1 MKEGEDLMEMQ
12 KKHGEVGG
20 GRVMH
25 RAIADAIAGTLAG
38 GVSRTIVSPLDVI
51 KIRFQFVGV
60 LQGRC
65 SWSQQ
70 VHATISSVQMQR
82 QFLSTLE

>member
-1 MKEGEDLMEMQ
+1 MEMQ
-12 KKHGEVGG
+12 KTHGEVGG

-51 KIRFQFVGV
+51 KIRFQVRFLCEV
-60 LQGRC
+60 LSCFDVSLRVF
-65 SWSQQ
+65 SVSQN
-70 VHATISSVQMQR
+70 SY
-82 QFLSTLE
+82 